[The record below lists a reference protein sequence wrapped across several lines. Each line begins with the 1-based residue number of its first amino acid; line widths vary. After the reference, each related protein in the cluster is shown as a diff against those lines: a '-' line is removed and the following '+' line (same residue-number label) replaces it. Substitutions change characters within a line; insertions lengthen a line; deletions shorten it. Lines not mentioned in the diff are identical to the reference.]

1 MEVQRTR
8 FAAQMNEMRQQS
20 MELNPDNFHEVLK
33 SLGPQPMRRKSG
45 AASSTNLRG
54 SNSYAVEKPST
65 KP

>member
-1 MEVQRTR
+1 
-8 FAAQMNEMRQQS
+8 MNEMRQQS